1 MESKGFTIANVGAQ
15 EMYSQGFLASVDVTK
30 LAEAHASVFKAMN
43 NEASGRYIC
52 FDHVIDT
59 HSEAEKLAK
68 DIGMPEEKICGD
80 ASNNSSIHRFEL
92 SNEKLCRIMSR
103 PLRCYSEY

>member
-1 MESKGFTIANVGAQ
+1 MKHKDFTIANVGAQ
-15 EMYSQGFLASVDVTK
+15 EMYSRRLLATVDVTK
-30 LAEAHASVFKAMN
+30 LAEAHASVLKEMN
-43 NEASGRYIC
+43 NNASGRYIC

-80 ASNNSSIHRFEL
+80 ASNNSIINRFEL
-92 SNEKLCRIMSR
+92 SNEKLCRLMSR
-103 PLRCYSEY
+103 RLRCYSEY

>member
-80 ASNNSSIHRFEL
+80 VDVYDDYTNM
-92 SNEKLCRIMSR
+92 K
-103 PLRCYSEY
+103 